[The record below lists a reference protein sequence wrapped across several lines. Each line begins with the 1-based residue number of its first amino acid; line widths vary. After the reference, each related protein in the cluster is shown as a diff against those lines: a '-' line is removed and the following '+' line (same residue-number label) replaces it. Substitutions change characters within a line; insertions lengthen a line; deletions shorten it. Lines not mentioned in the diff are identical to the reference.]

1 MKTGSP
7 NLLPLLRSKAQAEVL
22 TWLVLHPE
30 QSWSISELATAT
42 RTSAATAMREVNRL
56 VDAGLVSTSRRGNQR
71 LVTVRTDH
79 ALFAPL
85 ERLIILAFGPRP
97 VLEELLRDVA
107 GLESAFI
114 YGSWAARYL
123 GNPGEVPRDV
133 DVLLVG
139 DVSGKL
145 VDDLARAAEERLGR
159 EVNLRQVRPSRWQQP
174 DAPDAFVKT
183 VRSRPMVALD
193 LGGAA

>member
-22 TWLVLHPE
+22 TWLVLHPQE
-30 QSWSISELATAT
+30 RWSISELAART
-42 RTSAATAMREVNRL
+42 RTSPATAMREVNRL
-56 VDAGLVSTSRRGNQR
+56 VEAGLVSSSRQGNQR
-71 LVTVRTDH
+71 MVAMRTDH

-85 ERLIILAFGPRP
+85 ERLITLAFCPRP
-97 VLEELLRDVA
+97 VLEELLADVER
-107 GLESAFI
+107 LEDAYI

-123 GNPGEVPRDV
+123 GKPGEVPRDV

-139 DVSGKL
+139 DVSGQL
-145 VDDLARAAEERLGR
+145 IDEIARVAEERLGR
-159 EVNLRQVRPSRWQQP
+159 EVNVRQIRPPRWHEP
-174 DAPDAFVKT
+174 DDPDPFVKT

>member
-22 TWLVLHPE
+22 TWLVLHPQE
-30 QSWSISELATAT
+30 SWSISDLAART
-42 RTSAATAMREVNRL
+42 RTSPPTAMREVNRL
-56 VDAGLVSTSRRGNQR
+56 VDAGLVTTSRHGNQR
-71 LVTVRTDH
+71 LVSVRTDH
-79 ALFAPL
+79 VLFSPL
-85 ERLIILAFGPRP
+85 ERLITLAFGPRP
-97 VLEELLRDVA
+97 VLEELLADVEQ
-107 GLESAFI
+107 LEDAYI

-123 GNPGEVPRDV
+123 GKPGEVPRDV

-139 DVSGKL
+139 EVSGEL
-145 VDDLARAAEERLGR
+145 IDQIARAAEERLGR
-159 EVNLRQVRPSRWQQP
+159 EVNVRQIRPPRWHEP
-174 DAPDAFVKT
+174 DDPDAFVKT